1 MLCCSFFKTTSLII
15 SAALAALA
23 ILLTPSDA
31 FAWGPVA
38 HLDFA
43 LEVLTASAAATPAIH
58 SLIRRFPLD
67 FLHGSLA
74 PDHVIA
80 KNLARDV
87 THCHSWSVAYR
98 LLMEARDTD
107 EQTEAFMLGYLSHLA
122 ADVVAHNFFVPRQ
135 VVRHSKA
142 RVGHLYWEARYDQ
155 KLLMDRPDIRVVW
168 KDLSAF
174 RFREHGEFLAKR
186 LVPTLLSNELSA
198 VIAKRGIDLQRY
210 HPWRLAMNR
219 VDQRSNKALT
229 SQEVTAWRNHC
240 VALIDKVYSKPSAL
254 GLTELDPTGRNVLA
268 TAMRGRRE
276 LKRHLKR
283 QGADVQFREMCNRL
297 ESVLP
302 DPADLPVRP
311 PAN

>member
-1 MLCCSFFKTTSLII
+1 MTFASLLRSISLISSGI
-15 SAALAALA
+15 LAALA

-58 SLIRRFPLD
+58 ALIRRFPLD

-80 KNLARDV
+80 KNLARDI
-87 THCHSWSVAYR
+87 THCHSWSVGYR

-122 ADVVAHNFFVPRQ
+122 ADVVAHNFFVPRK
-135 VVRHSKA
+135 VVSHSKA

-155 KLLMDRPDIRVVW
+155 KLLASRPDIRTVW

-174 RFREHGEFLAKR
+174 RFREHEQFLARR
-186 LVPTLLSNELSA
+186 LVPTLLSNELSTI
-198 VIAKRGIDLQRY
+198 IAKRGIDLQRY
-210 HPWRLAMNR
+210 HPWRVAMNR

-229 SQEVTAWRNHC
+229 DQEVTLWRNRC
-240 VALIDKVYSKPSAL
+240 VALIDKVYSKPSSL
-254 GLTELDPTGRNVLA
+254 GLAELDPTGRSALA
-268 TAMRGRRE
+268 AAMRGRRE
-276 LKRHLKR
+276 LKRYLKR
-283 QGADVQFREMCNRL
+283 QGPDDTFLEMFRRI

-302 DPADLPVRP
+302 DPAGLPIR